1 MCLVAPAIAAPQFE
15 IAVRLEPADGTL
27 TAHALIVLPASE
39 PVALRLDARHRIE
52 SMQLDG
58 AQLRMRTEHGLTRID
73 LAPAARARRLELRW
87 AIRADAPDAAASHRD
102 TLTAFAPQIGVA
114 GSFLP
119 AGGAWYPLP
128 FDGTGAQAAPL
139 LHRFRLDIDLPE
151 AQRALAPGDRVSD
164 TVRDGRRR
172 VRFDMRQDSE
182 GADLMAGPWE
192 ESTRSVRSRDG
203 RTLTLA
209 TLFHPDIAD
218 QAEGYLDAAATHLA
232 RFEALLGDYPYSRF
246 TIASSPTPTGFGMAG
261 LTYLGTEVLRLPF
274 IRHTS
279 LPHEIL
285 HNWWGNGVYLASEG
299 GNWSEGLTTFMAD
312 YALREAQGEDAA
324 RAMRLDWLR
333 GLSALSP
340 QAQDSLANFGGRTHD
355 ASQAIGYHKAAL
367 VFLMLRDTLGAPAF
381 DEALR
386 AFWLSHR
393 HRRAGWRD
401 LRAAFEAASGRDL
414 GRFFA
419 QWVDAGGLAQPRIAS
434 ATHGRDSVALTLQ
447 QSPPAY
453 DLDLPLH
460 IRSAGATR
468 IERLRLSDAQR
479 TVTLP
484 ADGACID
491 LALDADFRLARRLA
505 PGEAPPVLR
514 EATLDDALGLTVLA
528 GDDALAGAARTL
540 VGGWLERAPVA
551 VDAGLAPGGSARMV
565 IGSLPAID
573 RWLVQHGLPARE
585 KEGDVVAWAVRA
597 PGGGTVALVAARDAD
612 ALGRASRALPHYGQQ
627 GWVSF
632 SAGRATARGQWPA
645 ATAWQTVCRR

>member
-1 MCLVAPAIAAPQFE
+1 
-15 IAVRLEPADGTL
+15 
-27 TAHALIVLPASE
+27 
-39 PVALRLDARHRIE
+39 
-52 SMQLDG
+52 
-58 AQLRMRTEHGLTRID
+58 
-73 LAPAARARRLELRW
+73 
-87 AIRADAPDAAASHRD
+87 
-102 TLTAFAPQIGVA
+102 
-114 GSFLP
+114 
-119 AGGAWYPLP
+119 
-128 FDGTGAQAAPL
+128 
-139 LHRFRLDIDLPE
+139 
-151 AQRALAPGDRVSD
+151 
-164 TVRDGRRR
+164 
-172 VRFDMRQDSE
+172 
-182 GADLMAGPWE
+182 MAGPWE
-192 ESTRSVRSRDG
+192 EATRSVLSRDG
-203 RTLTLA
+203 RTLTLV

-232 RFEALLGDYPYSRF
+232 RFETLLGDYPYSRF

-261 LTYLGTEVLRLPF
+261 LTYLGIEVLRLPF

-367 VFLMLRDTLGAPAF
+367 VFLMLRDTLGAQMF
-381 DEALR
+381 DDALR
-386 AFWLSHR
+386 AFWRKHR

-401 LRAAFEAASGRDL
+401 LRAAFEGASGRDL

-434 ATHGRDSVALTLQ
+434 AIYGRDGVVLTLQ

-460 IRSAGATR
+460 VRSGGATR
-468 IERLRLSDAQR
+468 IERLRMNDAQR
-479 TVTLP
+479 MVTLP
-484 ADGACID
+484 ADGACVD

-514 EATLDDALGLTVLA
+514 EAMLDEGLGLTVLP
-528 GDDALAGAARTL
+528 GDEALAAAARTL
-540 VGGWLERAPVA
+540 VGGWLERSPGG
-551 VDAGLAPGGSARMV
+551 VDAASPPGASSRLV
-565 IGSLPAID
+565 IGSQAAID
-573 RWLVQHGLPARE
+573 RWLMQHGLPARE
-585 KEGDVVAWAVRA
+585 KEGEVVAWAVRA
-597 PGGGTVALVAARDAD
+597 SGGGTLALVAARDAD

-645 ATAWQTVCRR
+645 ATAWTTACRR